1 MLKMS
6 QAMRIKSNRRRG
18 NALIEMSLMIVP
30 LFGLLFGIVDF
41 GFAIFIRSTL
51 QHSVREGV
59 RYAVTY
65 QLVSGMCQ
73 DDSIKEAVKTQAM
86 GFLSDAAH
94 ANKIKIRY
102 YDPTTFNE
110 VLAPQGNSPGNIVE
124 VAVEAYQYSWLAP
137 LFWSS
142 SPLYIHVRASDR
154 MEGLPGGG
162 VAPCR

>member
-1 MLKMS
+1 MKTKT
-6 QAMRIKSNRRRG
+6 RRRRG

-65 QLVSGMCQ
+65 QIQPGLCQ
-73 DDSIKEAVKTQAM
+73 DDSIKETVKTQAI
-86 GFLSDAAH
+86 GFLTPAQH
-94 ANKIKIRY
+94 ANKIQIRY
-102 YDPTTFNE
+102 YDPLTFNE

-124 VAVEAYQYSWLAP
+124 VAVEGYQYSWLAP
-137 LFWSS
+137 LFWSA
-142 SPLYIHVRASDR
+142 SPLSINVRASDR

-162 VAPCR
+162 AAPCR